1 VRQAAD
7 EIRASADPDANVI
20 FGASLSRPA
29 GDDVQITLIATG
41 LDWPKA
47 DEVSPMQARP
57 KAAPM
62 PARPVP
68 IERSEPTFGNVE
80 IDPPVNGA
88 RKRPPKRAAVAEAY
102 VDAASAEPTESEP
115 TESEP
120 TESEPTESEAPPA
133 RTSTTTP
140 TTTPPARDRP
150 AASTT
155 LDELDLEVPSFLRR
169 RRPPTAPD

>member
-1 VRQAAD
+1 
-7 EIRASADPDANVI
+7 
-20 FGASLSRPA
+20 
-29 GDDVQITLIATG
+29 
-41 LDWPKA
+41 
-47 DEVSPMQARP
+47 MQARP

-88 RKRPPKRAAVAEAY
+88 RKRPPKRAALAKAD
-102 VDAASAEPTESEP
+102 VDAASAEP

>member
-1 VRQAAD
+1 
-7 EIRASADPDANVI
+7 
-20 FGASLSRPA
+20 
-29 GDDVQITLIATG
+29 LIATG

-47 DEVSPMQARP
+47 DDVSPMQARP
-57 KAAPM
+57 KASPI
-62 PARPVP
+62 PPRPVP

-80 IDPPVNGA
+80 IDPPSNGA
-88 RKRPPKRAAVAEAY
+88 RKRPPKRAVLAKAD

-120 TESEPTESEAPPA
+120 TESEPTLTEPPPA
-133 RTSTTTP
+133 KTP
-140 TTTPPARDRP
+140 TTTPPRDRP

>member
-1 VRQAAD
+1 
-7 EIRASADPDANVI
+7 
-20 FGASLSRPA
+20 
-29 GDDVQITLIATG
+29 
-41 LDWPKA
+41 
-47 DEVSPMQARP
+47 MQARP

-80 IDPPVNGA
+80 IDPPSNGA
-88 RKRPPKRAAVAEAY
+88 RKRPPKRAAVAEADE
-102 VDAASAEPTESEP
+102 DAASAEPTESEP
-115 TESEP
+115 TLNEP
-120 TESEPTESEAPPA
+120 PPA
-133 RTSTTTP
+133 KTSTATPTTTP
-140 TTTPPARDRP
+140 TTTPPARDRS